1 MKKSFHLA
9 ILAALTCTALA
20 VPLGANA
27 QVREHTFRISTGDP
41 SAAPGPMGNK
51 RFAELVAKAS
61 GGKMKVKTYDSAM
74 LGNDVQMQGMLQ
86 GGTMDFALVGAPT
99 LGGLVKEFG
108 VLDFPFS
115 FRNVREVDAMLDGPM
130 GTQLLDK
137 LKAKGLI
144 GLGFWEIG
152 FRQVTNSRR
161 AITKWEDLD
170 GLKIRTVQSPVFR
183 EFFNST
189 GANAVPMAINEVYT
203 ALETKAIDAQENPP
217 SIVSTQKFFEVQK
230 HLSLTN
236 HIYTAYVLLASQKSW
251 DKLNADERKI
261 LTDAAASARSYE
273 RQIAREQNSA
283 LLVELRKQMTVNEL
297 SPAETARFAE
307 KAKPVQTKFSS
318 TLGEDF
324 VKAWLGALDQVRATV
339 K

>member
-1 MKKSFHLA
+1 MKKYSHLGA
-9 ILAALTCTALA
+9 LALLAGTVLAAS
-20 VPLGANA
+20 VGASA
-27 QVREHTFRISTGDP
+27 QVREHTLRLSTGDP
-41 SAAPGPMGNK
+41 AAAPGPMGNK
-51 RFAELVAKAS
+51 RFAELVDKAS
-61 GGKMKVKTYDSAM
+61 GGKIKIKTYDSAM

-115 FRNVREVDAMLDGPM
+115 FRNVQEVDAMLDGPM

-137 LKAKGLI
+137 LQPKGLV

-161 AITKWEDLD
+161 AITKWEDLE

-230 HLSLTN
+230 YLSLTN
-236 HIYTAYVLLASQKSW
+236 HIYTSYVLLAGQKSW
-251 DKLNADERKI
+251 DKLNADERKLI
-261 LTDAAASARSYE
+261 TEAAAGARSYE
-273 RQIAREQNSA
+273 RQIAREQNAA
-283 LLVELRKQMTVNEL
+283 LLVELRKQMTVNDL
-297 SPAETARFAE
+297 SPAEAARFAE
-307 KAKPVQTKFSS
+307 KAKPVQAKFSS

-324 VKAWLGALDQVRATV
+324 VKAWLSALDKVRAGG